1 MHPFPTKNPGR
12 RSFGPAARRLP
23 ARVFAG
29 IVVIWASLEQPAA
42 ATGDGVHVIVNPDQA
57 QVALDGDLLRGIF
70 TMRVRQWP
78 DGTPVRV
85 FILPDESKVSDRFYR
100 EELRTY
106 SYVLRA
112 AWDRL
117 VYTGT
122 GLAPVVVQSEAEMR
136 TRVHETP
143 GGIGFVADDGKSSL
157 WPLIQI
163 ARGNTGLR
171 RE

>member
-1 MHPFPTKNPGR
+1 
-12 RSFGPAARRLP
+12 LL
-23 ARVFAG
+23 AG
-29 IVVIWASLEQPAA
+29 IVVVCASLDQPAT
-42 ATGDGVHVIVNPDQA
+42 ATAGEVHVIVNPDQS
-57 QVALDGDLLRGIF
+57 QVALDSDLLRGIF
-70 TMRVRQWP
+70 TMRVREWP
-78 DGTPVRV
+78 DGTPVHV

-100 EELRTY
+100 KELGTY

-136 TRVHETP
+136 ARVQRTP
-143 GGIGFVADDGKSSL
+143 GGIGFVADGGKSSL

-163 ARGNTGLR
+163 ARGSAGLR